1 MKRVILKINKYHK
14 QLLWLELNNTYR
26 LNKQKTEQIY
36 VIIVT
41 EINRVILKANK
52 YHKQLLWLELND
64 TYTLNKQK
72 TVDLHHNSNRDEE
85 SHIENKQIS

>member
-1 MKRVILKINKYHK
+1 MKRVMLKVNKYHK
-14 QLLWLELNNTYR
+14 QLWLELNDTYS
-26 LNKQKTEQIY
+26 LNKKKTGQIY
-36 VIIVT
+36 VKIV
-41 EINRVILKANK
+41 IDMNRVILKANK